1 MAEPVGAFEA
11 VVSAFSQQVAELREA
26 TLLRVDDGT
35 RALYAQDVEAIEATV
50 RALEHK
56 LRDIRAYVA
65 REAATIPQVEA
76 VVAACQLQ
84 RQHLQHIAGHLPAYL
99 PSLRSPEVAAA
110 AAGRPKENSGAAP
123 NQGGGGGA
131 EAAAGGGGKKR
142 APAPRRYIS
151 VDELSGVS
159 SYMRSRLTADKINAA
174 IDELAG
180 LAEANAAMVAAARR
194 NRATG
199 PDKKHAMWVAFN
211 IATHEQL
218 KGGRSWVLESDL
230 RSGSAVKLDKTGKTL
245 VTLLRHLGR
254 LQEVRVQADG
264 ATHLVYVLLD

>member
-1 MAEPVGAFEA
+1 MAEPIGAFEA

-26 TLLRVDDGT
+26 TLLRVNEGT
-35 RALYAQDVEAIEATV
+35 RALYGQDVEAIEATV
-50 RALEHK
+50 LALEHK
-56 LRDIRAYVA
+56 LRDIRTYVA

-99 PSLRSPEVAAA
+99 PSLRSPEVIAAE
-110 AAGRPKENSGAAP
+110 AAGRAKENVSAAP
-123 NQGGGGGA
+123 NQARAGGT
-131 EAAAGGGGKKR
+131 EAGGGGGKKR

-151 VDELSGVS
+151 ASELEGIS
-159 SYMRSRLTADKINAA
+159 SYMRGRLTPDKINAA
-174 IDELAG
+174 LDELAG

-230 RSGSAVKLDKTGKTL
+230 RSGSAVRLDKTGKTL
-245 VTLLRHLGR
+245 LTLLRHLGR
-254 LQEVRVQADG
+254 LQELRVQADG
-264 ATHLVYVLLD
+264 ATHLVYLLLD